1 MGGRSTKG
9 IHKEIY
15 VIDLNKE
22 EKEWVFIGNL
32 PIELCSHSSCLVD
45 DEIYLYGGTNG

>member
-22 EKEWVFIGNL
+22 EKE
-32 PIELCSHSSCLVD
+32 
-45 DEIYLYGGTNG
+45 